1 MDNLFESNQTP
12 LNAFPEEL
20 NESPQLKQL
29 NPHSNQQWKG
39 YTLFFVYTL
48 CISGVYIL
56 AKFTFIE
63 YPEISPYQ
71 LVFIR
76 SGIALVLLMIM
87 INFKA
92 KRIFYDEMKRE
103 YALPLVIKSFQQAT
117 STIINTITV
126 FHIDIIV
133 VTLVNNTAPM
143 VVCLLAVCFLG
154 ERLKKAEVFFMTLTF
169 GTIIMII
176 LGAEEGFTGGET
188 IK

>member
-1 MDNLFESNQTP
+1 M
-12 LNAFPEEL
+12 
-20 NESPQLKQL
+20 
-29 NPHSNQQWKG
+29 
-39 YTLFFVYTL
+39 
-48 CISGVYIL
+48 
-56 AKFTFIE
+56 
-63 YPEISPYQ
+63 
-71 LVFIR
+71 
-76 SGIALVLLMIM
+76 
-87 INFKA
+87 
-92 KRIFYDEMKRE
+92 
-103 YALPLVIKSFQQAT
+103 
-117 STIINTITV
+117 